1 MLTHTEENYLK
12 AVWKLSFGKREAVN
26 TNAIATHLNTTAASV
41 TDMLKRLSEKK
52 MVVYERYKGV
62 KLTDD
67 GRKSAVGLVRR
78 HRLWEVFLVEKL
90 GLRWDEVHDIAEEL
104 EHIQSEKLIKQ
115 LDNFLGKPTAD
126 PHGDPIPD
134 ENGIFAETDSVLLS
148 TLQSGETATIIGVD
162 EHSTAFLQYLDAQ
175 NLVIGTK
182 IKILELYKYDNSMK
196 IMILGKNEAVISQK
210 VTQNL
215 LVIGSRD

>member
-41 TDMLKRLSEKK
+41 TDMLKRLGEKK

-134 ENGIFAETDSVLLS
+134 EHGVFAETDSVLLS
-148 TLQSGETATIIGVD
+148 TLQSGETATIMGVD

-175 NLVIGTK
+175 YLVIGTK

-196 IMILGKNEAVISQK
+196 IMILEGNEVVISQK

-215 LVIGSRD
+215 LVIK